1 MAVVG
6 YMKFFLESIN
16 HVKLTWPK
24 VEAPRELRKERLFMS
39 FQRTTYESISKEKN
53 Q

>member
-39 FQRTTYESISKEKN
+39 FQRPPYELIRKGKN
-53 Q
+53 